1 MSRFYILI
9 FIVLLASCQQ
19 EENLNSTN
27 INKNLL
33 IDNEIFVQS
42 IYSDSTLNAS
52 PWKSPFKI
60 NQFIAKLFYEVL
72 QNKLTLYSPIFED
85 TIFHAL
91 NKENWLYLL
100 QNNKH
105 LTFDTTQFNDIYF
118 YETWELDTNHTLNF
132 SKNIIYWS
140 PIKTD
145 KELKQRKL
153 AGKVKCNPTEANTLL
168 AKHVIYEF
176 PFEDTL
182 TPNHL
187 LNKKKLIRLLIDKA
201 LNFKITIY
209 NPFTAKP
216 LTKEELMK
224 RLEMT
229 DSSIYMPY
237 HNISSILFI
246 EDWYFNPQTFS
257 IRKKIIGIAPI
268 KISYNDNELTKTI
281 PFVFFINEK
290 PFSLM

>member
-1 MSRFYILI
+1 MIRLVPIL
-9 FIVLLASCQQ
+9 FILLVIACQQ
-19 EENLNSTN
+19 QNKCNSHSE
-27 INKNLL
+27 KNLL
-33 IDNEIFVQS
+33 IDNEVFVSS
-42 IYSDSTLNAS
+42 IYSDSVLSAS
-52 PWKSPFKI
+52 PWKPSFKI
-60 NQFIAKLFYEVL
+60 NQFISKLFYEVL

-85 TIFHAL
+85 STFHPL
-91 NKENWLYLL
+91 DKENWLYLL

-105 LTFDTTQFNDIYF
+105 LTFDTAQFNDIF
-118 YETWELDTNHTLNF
+118 LYETWALDTNQKFQFTKDL
-132 SKNIIYWS
+132 IYWA

-153 AGKVKCNPTEANTLL
+153 AGKVKCNAAEANTLL

-176 PFEDTL
+176 SFEDSL
-182 TPNHL
+182 TPNYL
-187 LNKKKLIRLLIDKA
+187 LNKTKLVRLIIDKA
-201 LNFKITIY
+201 LNSGLTAY

-216 LTKEELMK
+216 LTKEELKK
-224 RLEMT
+224 RLELT

-257 IRKKIIGIAPI
+257 IRKDVIGIAPI
-268 KISYNDNELTKTI
+268 KISFNEDELKKTI

-290 PFSLM
+290 PFPLM

>member
-1 MSRFYILI
+1 MRSIVFIGTIFLLI
-9 FIVLLASCQQ
+9 AACNRT
-19 EENLNSTN
+19 ENRDITLR
-27 INKNLL
+27 KNLL
-33 IDNEIFVQS
+33 LDNEVVVTS
-42 IYSDSTLNAS
+42 IYSDSILHAS

-60 NQFIAKLFYEVL
+60 NDFISKLFYQVL

-85 TIFHAL
+85 SIFHPL
-91 NKENWLYLL
+91 DKESWLSIL

-105 LTFDTTQFNDIYF
+105 YTFDTAQFNDIYF
-118 YETWELDTNHTLNF
+118 YETWELDTSASLQFN
-132 SKNIIYWS
+132 KNVIFWA

-153 AGKVKCNPTEANTLL
+153 AGKVKCNTAEANTLL

-176 PFEDTL
+176 SFEDSL
-182 TPNHL
+182 TPNHM
-187 LNKKKLIRLLIDKA
+187 LNKNKLVRLVIDNA
-201 LNFKITIY
+201 LNHRLNSY

-224 RLEMT
+224 RLDIT

-237 HNISSILFI
+237 HNISSLLFI

-257 IRKKIIGIAPI
+257 IRKEVIGIAPV
-268 KISYNDNELTKTI
+268 KISFNDDELTKTI
-281 PFVFFINEK
+281 PFVFFLNEK
-290 PFSLM
+290 PFPLM